1 MAIIIY
7 TYSNPYKINKEP
19 YWAMIKNSFQLCVSQ
34 TLVNGLCDQYSEFYK
49 GKLTTISRF
58 INNLYND
65 WESDATA
72 INQRAVVDNLIE
84 YINFDQ
90 VINEKIDLDDIR
102 LSLKRNRAYVL
113 DSIRIMFELG
123 MKPENIKESEL
134 TYEQKCVVAI
144 YKELLDSK
152 NKHFVLKDDFKQ
164 DEIDK
169 AIDITIEDAL
179 REENKRD
186 QIKNIKKDMVVIH
199 GIHQFSPIML
209 KTIETLGKFKNVII
223 LFNYLPDYKNVYQT
237 WLNVY
242 SWFESKIMIS
252 SQNLF
257 NKKLKS
263 KIDNFEPGDPETEEL
278 SRIEYFDVSCDEIN
292 QLKMRKVNLHQG
304 IYMKL
309 STPLMRTIIIMNSKP
324 IGL

>member
-113 DSIRIMFELG
+113 DVNG
-123 MKPENIKESEL
+123 EN
-134 TYEQKCVVAI
+134 
-144 YKELLDSK
+144 
-152 NKHFVLKDDFKQ
+152 
-164 DEIDK
+164 
-169 AIDITIEDAL
+169 
-179 REENKRD
+179 
-186 QIKNIKKDMVVIH
+186 
-199 GIHQFSPIML
+199 
-209 KTIETLGKFKNVII
+209 
-223 LFNYLPDYKNVYQT
+223 
-237 WLNVY
+237 
-242 SWFESKIMIS
+242 
-252 SQNLF
+252 
-257 NKKLKS
+257 
-263 KIDNFEPGDPETEEL
+263 
-278 SRIEYFDVSCDEIN
+278 
-292 QLKMRKVNLHQG
+292 
-304 IYMKL
+304 
-309 STPLMRTIIIMNSKP
+309 
-324 IGL
+324 

>member
-1 MAIIIY
+1 
-7 TYSNPYKINKEP
+7 
-19 YWAMIKNSFQLCVSQ
+19 MIKNSFQLCVSQ

-223 LFNYLPDYKNVYQT
+223 LFN
-237 WLNVY
+237 
-242 SWFESKIMIS
+242 
-252 SQNLF
+252 
-257 NKKLKS
+257 
-263 KIDNFEPGDPETEEL
+263 
-278 SRIEYFDVSCDEIN
+278 
-292 QLKMRKVNLHQG
+292 
-304 IYMKL
+304 
-309 STPLMRTIIIMNSKP
+309 
-324 IGL
+324 